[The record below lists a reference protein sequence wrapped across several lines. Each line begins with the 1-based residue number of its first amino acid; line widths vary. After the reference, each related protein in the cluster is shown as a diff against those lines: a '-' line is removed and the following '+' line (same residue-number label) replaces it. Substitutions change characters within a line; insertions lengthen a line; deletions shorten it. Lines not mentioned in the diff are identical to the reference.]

1 MRNVNN
7 RLRDFCRNR
16 MLDFLKHP
24 NTNAKTHCNI
34 SGLPLNS
41 KWQSQFN
48 ENFASLLNT
57 LDSVNWHKD
66 QNSKVNKAINTKV
79 SEDSVAT
86 DNEID
91 GFTKVGI
98 LCKKHIKK
106 LLFGHLNTN
115 SLKNKREFLEPLIR
129 NHFDKFLV
137 SEKNLIVVFRAL
149 NLQFPVI
156 DYFVKIEIN
165 MEEVWFFMWIR
176 VFLIFYRSSTPR
188 FKFL

>member
-1 MRNVNN
+1 
-7 RLRDFCRNR
+7 
-16 MLDFLKHP
+16 MLDFLKHR

-41 KWQSQFN
+41 KWLSQFN

-66 QNSKVNKAINTKV
+66 QNSEVNKAINTKV

-98 LCKKHIKK
+98 LCKK
-106 LLFGHLNTN
+106 
-115 SLKNKREFLEPLIR
+115 
-129 NHFDKFLV
+129 
-137 SEKNLIVVFRAL
+137 A
-149 NLQFPVI
+149 
-156 DYFVKIEIN
+156 Y
-165 MEEVWFFMWIR
+165 
-176 VFLIFYRSSTPR
+176 
-188 FKFL
+188 